1 MIEANLYRSRIG
13 IFQQYV
19 KIRTFRVKSAR
30 KANFSKSV
38 KISAVMIIIFIISI
52 LTLSSLP
59 LQGTRAGSCE
69 ENEFEIT
76 CFQSLGKKQTCNF
89 MARYLHGNIMRGV
102 INMHINIRSLSNKME
117 EVKNLVKQ
125 EKPHILGISEAELKN
140 RNISTN
146 SLKLPGYDLILPKSW
161 SKFGTA
167 RVVVYIKKSLEYEQL
182 PDLEQDDLQ
191 TIWLRAGFKNSK
203 KVYYS
208 HQYREHTNTL
218 GNSMAA
224 QRTVLDKMLM
234 QWEAALGYEVQ
245 DSANEVHIV
254 GDMNLDCLDNRWQEA
269 SYPLVSLS
277 RMVIQTCNSNNLSQM
292 VDKVT
297 RIQHNSKKGETL
309 KSCIDHVYCNT
320 KYRMSPVRV
329 LPFGGSDHDAIIYT
343 RYAKVPKP
351 PPRTIKKRSYKDFK
365 EEDYIR
371 DVASIDFTDVYAA
384 TEVDDAA
391 NILTAKLVQVLDV
404 HAPWILFQQRKN
416 FVPWLTQ
423 DTMKMMK
430 NRDLLKEKAKIMAC
444 NEGRGASVEQVEIW
458 KQYKVLRN
466 QVNNRIRQEE
476 IKYKKN
482 KMKDCQGDPS
492 RVWCLAKKYMDWRTP
507 GPPTQL
513 EVESDNKVTLHSK
526 AGDIAQIM
534 NTFFISKVQNIIQ
547 KLRNLPPNLTGC
559 QQVMKNRDLSI
570 SLKFVTVSKVRKLL
584 GGLKNKT
591 SSSVD
596 MLDNYAVKLVADQVS
611 GPLHHVITLSLMQQ
625 KFPTSWK
632 FTKIIP
638 LHKKGSQLKKENY
651 RPVAILSPLSK
662 VMEKIMY
669 EQIYNYFSRNN
680 LFHPSLHGYRKDRST
695 MTALL
700 SMYDKWIT
708 AAHQG
713 QVSGVVLVD
722 LSAAFDLVSPSLL
735 IQKLS
740 IYGFK
745 EDILNWITSYLT
757 DRYQAVWINHVF
769 SSFLLNSIGVPQG
782 SNLGPLFFLIFFN
795 DLPNFIS
802 EEIDCF
808 ADDSTLVAAS
818 KSIAVVG
825 EKLTDDC
832 NSLCTW
838 MQHNRFKLNAE
849 KTHLLTVGTSERLVT
864 LTQNLEVSMDGVK
877 LKETEGKVELLLGVK
892 VQSNLKWSEQIESL
906 SRRLRDRLNGLEKL
920 RYIMGKNCRKNIV
933 QGLFNSVLC
942 YCLPLF
948 GGCNSSDIQLLQTQQ
963 NRAGRIVLNLPP
975 RFNRDTMFDMLG
987 WMTVF
992 QLVAYHTLLTIFRIR
1007 RSKEPEYLA
1016 RALCR
1021 DNYSGNIIVENSRLG
1036 LYKKSFVQRGSTLW
1050 NSVPPDIRRIP
1061 STAAFKAKLKKWV
1074 HESISMFC

>member
-1 MIEANLYRSRIG
+1 
-13 IFQQYV
+13 
-19 KIRTFRVKSAR
+19 
-30 KANFSKSV
+30 
-38 KISAVMIIIFIISI
+38 
-52 LTLSSLP
+52 
-59 LQGTRAGSCE
+59 
-69 ENEFEIT
+69 
-76 CFQSLGKKQTCNF
+76 
-89 MARYLHGNIMRGV
+89 
-102 INMHINIRSLSNKME
+102 
-117 EVKNLVKQ
+117 
-125 EKPHILGISEAELKN
+125 
-140 RNISTN
+140 
-146 SLKLPGYDLILPKSW
+146 
-161 SKFGTA
+161 
-167 RVVVYIKKSLEYEQL
+167 
-182 PDLEQDDLQ
+182 
-191 TIWLRAGFKNSK
+191 
-203 KVYYS
+203 
-208 HQYREHTNTL
+208 
-218 GNSMAA
+218 
-224 QRTVLDKMLM
+224 
-234 QWEAALGYEVQ
+234 
-245 DSANEVHIV
+245 
-254 GDMNLDCLDNRWQEA
+254 
-269 SYPLVSLS
+269 
-277 RMVIQTCNSNNLSQM
+277 
-292 VDKVT
+292 
-297 RIQHNSKKGETL
+297 
-309 KSCIDHVYCNT
+309 
-320 KYRMSPVRV
+320 
-329 LPFGGSDHDAIIYT
+329 
-343 RYAKVPKP
+343 
-351 PPRTIKKRSYKDFK
+351 
-365 EEDYIR
+365 
-371 DVASIDFTDVYAA
+371 
-384 TEVDDAA
+384 
-391 NILTAKLVQVLDV
+391 
-404 HAPWILFQQRKN
+404 
-416 FVPWLTQ
+416 
-423 DTMKMMK
+423 
-430 NRDLLKEKAKIMAC
+430 
-444 NEGRGASVEQVEIW
+444 
-458 KQYKVLRN
+458 
-466 QVNNRIRQEE
+466 
-476 IKYKKN
+476 
-482 KMKDCQGDPS
+482 
-492 RVWCLAKKYMDWRTP
+492 
-507 GPPTQL
+507 
-513 EVESDNKVTLHSK
+513 
-526 AGDIAQIM
+526 
-534 NTFFISKVQNIIQ
+534 
-547 KLRNLPPNLTGC
+547 
-559 QQVMKNRDLSI
+559 MKNRDLSI

-584 GGLKNKT
+584 GSLKNKT

-838 MQHNRFKLNAE
+838 MQNNRFKLNAE

-864 LTQNLEVSMDGVK
+864 LTQNLEVSMDGVQ
-877 LKETEGKVELLLGVK
+877 LKETEGRVELLLGVK

-987 WMTVF
+987 WMTVH
-992 QLVAYHTLLTIFRIR
+992 QLVAYHTLLTVFRIR

-1021 DNYSGNIIVENSRLG
+1021 DNYRGNIIVTNSRLG

-1050 NSVPPDIRRIP
+1050 NSVPPELRRIP
-1061 STAAFKAKLKKWV
+1061 GTAAFKAKLKKWV
-1074 HESISMFC
+1074 HESVSRFC